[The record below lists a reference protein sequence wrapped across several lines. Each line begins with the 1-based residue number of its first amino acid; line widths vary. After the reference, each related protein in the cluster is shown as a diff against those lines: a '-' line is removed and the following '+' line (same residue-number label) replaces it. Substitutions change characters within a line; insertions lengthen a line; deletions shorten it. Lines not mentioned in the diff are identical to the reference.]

1 MNALHLL
8 RQIKWNR
15 SRGSRWSDVRY
26 YAQWKRSLR
35 PGASSLDERTAWITF
50 PAIDILKKLLK
61 PTDRVFEY
69 GGGGSTLFWLDRV
82 AEVVTVEHDAQWF
95 AALEK
100 RMQQEG
106 GGRWTGIHVPATSG
120 TLVPNPDPAEPAHYA
135 SADAAS
141 QGFHFKDY
149 VHAIDRFPDAHF
161 DVLMI
166 DGRARTSCLAPAT
179 PKLKR
184 GGLLV
189 LDNAERAY
197 YTDRNAAVLQGFD
210 VVLAGMAPVIF
221 NRDLSET
228 RILRRK

>member
-1 MNALHLL
+1 MALVPFL

-26 YAQWKRSLR
+26 YVRWARALRS
-35 PGASSLDERTAWITF
+35 GANSMDARAAWISF
-50 PAIDILKKLLK
+50 PATEALSRLLK

-82 AEVVTVEHDAQWF
+82 AEVVTVEHDAQWY

-106 GGRWTGIHVPATSG
+106 GARWTGLLVPANPG
-120 TLVPNPDPAEPAHYA
+120 TLVPNPDPADPAHFA
-135 SADAAS
+135 SADEAS
-141 QGFHFKDY
+141 QGFNFRDY
-149 VHAIDRFPDAHF
+149 VQAIDRFPDGHF

-166 DGRARTSCLAPAT
+166 DGRARTSCLAQAT
-179 PKLKR
+179 PKLKH

-189 LDNAERAY
+189 LDNAERTH
-197 YTDRNAAVLQGFD
+197 YTERNAVVLQGFE
-210 VVLAGMAPVIF
+210 VVLEGMAPGIF
-221 NRDLSET
+221 NRDFSET
-228 RILRRK
+228 RILRKN

>member
-1 MNALHLL
+1 MDLLPFL

-15 SRGSRWSDVRY
+15 ARGSRWSNLRY
-26 YAQWKRSLR
+26 LARWKRALR
-35 PGASSLDERTAWITF
+35 PGANSLDGRTAWISF
-50 PAIDILKKLLK
+50 PAIDALNRLLK

-82 AEVVTVEHDAQWF
+82 AEVVTVEHDAQWY

-106 GGRWTGIHVPATSG
+106 GARWTGLLVPPTPG
-120 TLVPNPDPAEPAHYA
+120 TLVPGPDPAEPAHFA
-135 SADAAS
+135 STDEAS
-141 QGFHFKDY
+141 QGFHYRDY
-149 VHAIDRFPDAHF
+149 VQAIDRFPDGHF

-166 DGRARTSCLAPAT
+166 DGRARTSCLARAT

-189 LDNAERAY
+189 LDNAERTH
-197 YTDRNAAVLQGFD
+197 YTERNAAVLQGFE

-221 NRDLSET
+221 NRDFSET
-228 RILRRK
+228 RILRKA